1 VTQLEGYTRAGRRP
15 GARNHVLILPTV
27 VCAVRLSHDIADVT
41 TATTVSHQHGCGHI
55 GPDIV
60 QARMLYAGLATN
72 PNVAHAVL
80 TSLGCETVQ
89 GASVAQE
96 LDRRGFPAPLV
107 GIQSAGGYDS
117 ALADGIAVT
126 QPLVA
131 DAGTQVR
138 AGKPLSDLLVGLSV
152 SREDDRVAP
161 LVAALLASG
170 ASVVV
175 AGLTADGE
183 LDGADVCVVGE
194 VATGSLTVVT
204 NAGAGAQQ
212 LASLAACGA
221 QVIVD
226 FVAAGQPSQ
235 GFPVVPV
242 VSVGSDD
249 PLHLVVQEDFDLTV
263 DATTDDIAD
272 TIRSVFSGAETRAEA
287 RGSSIL
293 ALPRLLRT
301 M

>member
-1 VTQLEGYTRAGRRP
+1 MLEGYTRQGRRP

-27 VCAVRLSHDIADVT
+27 VCAVRLSHDIADAT
-41 TATTVSHQHGCGHI
+41 SATTVTHQHGCGHI

-60 QARMLYAGLATN
+60 QARSLYAGLATN

-117 ALADGIAVT
+117 ALADGITVT

-131 DAGTQVR
+131 SAVTQVR
-138 AGKPLSDLLVGLSV
+138 SGQPRSDLLVGISV
-152 SREDDRVAP
+152 SREDARIAP
-161 LVAALLASG
+161 LVGVLRESG

-175 AGLTADGE
+175 AGLPNTGE
-183 LDGADVCVVGE
+183 LEVAAVCVVGE
-194 VATGSLTVVT
+194 VPTESLSVVR
-204 NAGAGAQQ
+204 NAGAGAQH

-242 VSVGSDD
+242 VSIGSDD
-249 PLHLVVQEDFDLTV
+249 PLHVMVAEDFDLTV
-263 DATTDDIAD
+263 DATATDIAD
-272 TIRSVFSGAETRAEA
+272 AVRSVFSGAETRAEA

-293 ALPRLLRT
+293 AVPRLLRT

>member
-1 VTQLEGYTRAGRRP
+1 MLEGYTREGRRP

-27 VCAVRLSHDIADVT
+27 VCAVRLSHDIADAT
-41 TATTVSHQHGCGHI
+41 SATTVTHQHGCGHI

-60 QARMLYAGLATN
+60 QARSLYAGLATN
-72 PNVAHAVL
+72 PNVAHVVL
-80 TSLGCETVQ
+80 TSLGCETVN

-107 GIQSAGGYDS
+107 GIQSAGGYVLGPRRRDH
-117 ALADGIAVT
+117 G
-126 QPLVA
+126 
-131 DAGTQVR
+131 DAAFGCLGRDPGPVW
-138 AGKPLSDLLVGLSV
+138 P
-152 SREDDRVAP
+152 AP
-161 LVAALLASG
+161 LRSARRHFGLPRGRPDRAARRGAVESG
-170 ASVVV
+170 AFVVV
-175 AGLTADGE
+175 AGLPNTGE
-183 LDGADVCVVGE
+183 TEVAAVCVVGE
-194 VATGSLTVVT
+194 VPTESLSVVR
-204 NAGAGAQQ
+204 NAGAGAQH

-242 VSVGSDD
+242 VSIGSDD
-249 PLHLVVQEDFDLTV
+249 PLHVMVAEDFDLTV
-263 DATTDDIAD
+263 DAMATDIAD
-272 TIRSVFSGAETRAEA
+272 AVRSVFSGAETRAEA

-293 ALPRLLRT
+293 AVPRLLRT